1 MIWVKNKIKMD
12 KRDEG
17 GKVKLNLNVSVV
29 KFQRELC
36 EYQNGSKNKKIKK
49 RKRFIDAEHLLH
61 RSGVESESRRVEYDT
76 LL

>member
-49 RKRFIDAEHLLH
+49 RNALLML
-61 RSGVESESRRVEYDT
+61 SISFTEVEWSQSLGE
-76 LL
+76 

>member
-17 GKVKLNLNVSVV
+17 GKVKLNLYVSVV

-36 EYQNGSKNKKIKK
+36 ECQNG
-49 RKRFIDAEHLLH
+49 
-61 RSGVESESRRVEYDT
+61 
-76 LL
+76 

>member
-29 KFQRELC
+29 KNFSVSC
-36 EYQNGSKNKKIKK
+36 VNIKMGQKTK
-49 RKRFIDAEHLLH
+49 R
-61 RSGVESESRRVEYDT
+61 
-76 LL
+76 

>member
-49 RKRFIDAEHLLH
+49 GNALLML
-61 RSGVESESRRVEYDT
+61 SISFTEVEWSQSLGE
-76 LL
+76 

>member
-1 MIWVKNKIKMD
+1 MIWVKNKIKID
-12 KRDEG
+12 KRDEC

-49 RKRFIDAEHLLH
+49 GNALLML
-61 RSGVESESRRVEYDT
+61 SIYFTEVEWSQSLGE
-76 LL
+76 

>member
-49 RKRFIDAEHLLH
+49 GNALLTLEHLLH
-61 RSGVESESRRVEYDT
+61 RTEVEWSQSLGGE
-76 LL
+76 

>member
-1 MIWVKNKIKMD
+1 MD

-36 EYQNGSKNKKIKK
+36 EYQKMGQKTK
-49 RKRFIDAEHLLH
+49 R
-61 RSGVESESRRVEYDT
+61 
-76 LL
+76 